1 MVRFVNKLTGG
12 DMWVHESRV
21 EEYIAAGHKPAAPP
35 KPKKPLRR
43 GGGPSSCASRHL
55 PPGEGRLGTGD

>member
-21 EEYIAAGHKPAAPP
+21 EEYIAAGHKPAAPQ
-35 KPKKPLRR
+35 KPKKTQKKQEKKEELKM
-43 GGGPSSCASRHL
+43 
-55 PPGEGRLGTGD
+55 ENGDEVP